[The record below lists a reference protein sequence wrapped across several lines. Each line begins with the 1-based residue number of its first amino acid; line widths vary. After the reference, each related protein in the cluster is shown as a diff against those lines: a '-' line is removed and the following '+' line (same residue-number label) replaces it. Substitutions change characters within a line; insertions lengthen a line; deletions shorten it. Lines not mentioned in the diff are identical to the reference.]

1 MSHDHAAAG
10 EHKPHVLPVRIY
22 VGVWAAL
29 LVLTYVTVKIS
40 YFDFGVMNIYI
51 AMGIATLKASLVA
64 LFFMHLKYDEAFTQ
78 VLFVSTLV
86 FLAIFIALTMADTVE
101 RGRVDPIER
110 RELEPVP
117 VRPELMQQTE
127 GEPAAGHG
135 DEPDG
140 GH

>member
-1 MSHDHAAAG
+1 MSQDHAAG
-10 EHKPHVLPVRIY
+10 EHRPHVLPVKIY

-29 LVLTYVTVKIS
+29 LVLTYVTVEIS
-40 YFDFGVMNIYI
+40 YFHFGVMNIYI

-64 LFFMHLKYDEAFTQ
+64 LFFMHLKYDEGFTQ

-101 RGRVDPIER
+101 RGRVDPLER

-127 GEPAAGHG
+127 GEAAGHG
-135 DEPDG
+135 DEAAGG